1 MVVQFFG
8 AFNDNLLKTLVS
20 LLIVI
25 WVRNAQ
31 MRDQL
36 VYLSGVVF
44 VAPFLIFS
52 MVAGRLS
59 DRLGKPKVILGVQI
73 WQLVVVLVAIVSLL
87 AQHIPWM
94 MGALFLLSMQAAFFS
109 PAKYGILP
117 ELMDEQELS
126 NANGLFNTGTFAAIL
141 LGTVAGSF
149 LALRLGW
156 ACGLLIAASLV
167 GLVSSLTLMPIPAA
181 KPDET
186 WAWNPMTDLMSNW
199 RLIRQ
204 NRSLKLGII
213 AVNYFWFFGAVLQLN
228 IFLYA
233 KDMMNAGPRFSG
245 LLLIAATIGIGL
257 GSFLAGKFSGDHL
270 ELGWVPVGA
279 LGMSLFA
286 IDLCW
291 AYHSRGRT
299 LFGLFMLGAS
309 GGFYSS
315 SPEQFCSVAQSH
327 GRARP
332 DSGDGQ
338 LFLLCGDFGRQRRAV
353 CAGDVIASGS
363 RADFWRAGIRLARR
377 DGIDCLSNRGIPT
390 LFCQPSAL
398 SMKNQKTPKRVSGFN
413 DVTWMSVV
421 GFRKPS

>member
-25 WVRNAQ
+25 WVHNAQ
-31 MRDQL
+31 TRDQL
-36 VYLSGVVF
+36 VYFSGVVF

-59 DRLGKPKVILGVQI
+59 DRVGKPRVILGVQI
-73 WQLVVVLVAIVSLL
+73 WQLVVVLVAMVSLL

-117 ELMDEQELS
+117 ELMDDHELS
-126 NANGLFNTGTFAAIL
+126 NANGLFNMGTFTAIL

-156 ACGLLIAASLV
+156 ACGLLIAASVIALA
-167 GLVSSLTLMPIPAA
+167 SSLTMMPLPAA

-186 WAWNPMTDLMSNW
+186 WAWNPITDLIANW

-213 AVNYFWFFGAVLQLN
+213 AVNYFWFVGAVLQLN
-228 IFLYA
+228 IFIYA
-233 KDMMNAGPRFSG
+233 KDMLNAGPRFSG

-257 GSFLAGKFSGDHL
+257 GSFLAGKFSQHHL
-270 ELGWVPVGA
+270 ELGWVPIGA

-291 AYHSRGRT
+291 AYHSRDRT
-299 LFGLFMLGAS
+299 LFDLFMMGMSGGFYEVPLNSFVQWHSPKGERGRILATVNFFSFMAILGAS
-309 GGFYSS
+309 GVLYVMGTWLRLDPAQIFGALGFASLAAMGLIVFRTAESRHY
-315 SPEQFCSVAQSH
+315 FASH
-327 GRARP
+327 LP
-332 DSGDGQ
+332 
-338 LFLLCGDFGRQRRAV
+338 
-353 CAGDVIASGS
+353 
-363 RADFWRAGIRLARR
+363 
-377 DGIDCLSNRGIPT
+377 
-390 LFCQPSAL
+390 
-398 SMKNQKTPKRVSGFN
+398 
-413 DVTWMSVV
+413 
-421 GFRKPS
+421 FR

>member
-25 WVRNAQ
+25 WVHNAQ

-52 MVAGRLS
+52 MVAGRLA
-59 DRLGKPKVILGVQI
+59 DRIGKPRVILGVQV

-117 ELMDEQELS
+117 ELMDDHELS

-156 ACGLLIAASLV
+156 ACGLLIAASVV
-167 GLVSSLTLMPIPAA
+167 GLVSSLTLMPLPAA
-181 KPDET
+181 KPDEP
-186 WAWNPMTDLMSNW
+186 WAWNPLTDLISNW

-213 AVNYFWFFGAVLQLN
+213 AVNYFWFFGAILQLN

-257 GSFLAGKFSGDHL
+257 GSFLAGKFSGRHL

-286 IDLCW
+286 IALCW
-291 AYHSRGRT
+291 AYHSRGWT
-299 LFGLFMLGAS
+299 LFHLFMLGAS
-309 GGFYSS
+309 GGFYEVPLNSFVQWH
-315 SPEQFCSVAQSH
+315 SPKGER
-327 GRARP
+327 GRILATVNFF
-332 DSGDGQ
+332 SFMAILG
-338 LFLLCGDFGRQRRAV
+338 
-353 CAGDVIASGS
+353 ASG
-363 RADFWRAGIRLARR
+363 ALYVMGTLLRLDPAQIF
-377 DGIDCLSNRGIPT
+377 G
-390 LFCQPSAL
+390 A
-398 SMKNQKTPKRVSGFN
+398 
-413 DVTWMSVV
+413 V
-421 GFRKPS
+421 GFVSLAGMAVIVFRTKESRRYFVGQRLFP